1 MQISPVQRRL
11 RLWCPNFSC
20 LPTDSRRKEGQP
32 LFWSTRP
39 HPPNR
44 AREPRR
50 PSVRLARRGSKE
62 ERNKKFP
69 RPRQSFAAYPAQLS
83 SDGRS
88 ESESGLSARRR
99 PMGDGRP
106 KFSFRIYAAQS
117 VRLFGYCSPTL
128 CRCARAVLCGNFAP
142 FCNRV
147 SGGKRL
153 PLPLPLR
160 KCWNNPGTHGATLPR
175 SLARSIPL
183 QAEWHRPNMCVRI
196 QFPLIFSSVLVGA
209 DGLSLPRGI

>member
-1 MQISPVQRRL
+1 MPQLFMSPDGF
-11 RLWCPNFSC
+11 P
-20 LPTDSRRKEGQP
+20 KEGQP

-69 RPRQSFAAYPAQLS
+69 RPRQSFAAYPAQLG
-83 SDGRS
+83 SDRRS
-88 ESESGLSARRR
+88 ESESSRR

-106 KFSFRIYAAQS
+106 KIFISHLCSSVSRSASSDIVHPLCAQS
-117 VRLFGYCSPTL
+117 Y
-128 CRCARAVLCGNFAP
+128 A
-142 FCNRV
+142 
-147 SGGKRL
+147 
-153 PLPLPLR
+153 
-160 KCWNNPGTHGATLPR
+160 ATLPHFAIVYREEGSGSSHSLPFANAGTIRELMGQLCLAR
-175 SLARSIPL
+175 SLARSPL

-196 QFPLIFSSVLVGA
+196 QFPLTFSSVSVGRP
-209 DGLSLPRGI
+209 LSLPRGI

>member
-1 MQISPVQRRL
+1 MRESEKSLCFGARVPIRRTAPEHPVVRLSVSLGEDRRRRGTKSSPVRVKVSPPIPLSSAQ
-11 RLWCPNFSC
+11 
-20 LPTDSRRKEGQP
+20 TDGA
-32 LFWSTRP
+32 
-39 HPPNR
+39 R
-44 AREPRR
+44 ARAVGPPVAVPWEMD
-50 PSVRLARRGSKE
+50 
-62 ERNKKFP
+62 
-69 RPRQSFAAYPAQLS
+69 AQ
-83 SDGRS
+83 
-88 ESESGLSARRR
+88 
-99 PMGDGRP
+99 

-175 SLARSIPL
+175 SLDPL
-183 QAEWHRPNMCVRI
+183 CKPNGIGPICA
-196 QFPLIFSSVLVGA
+196 FASN
-209 DGLSLPRGI
+209 SL